1 MRLDVQDQIQVA
13 CRSAIGSGF
22 SLTANGNHRIRV
34 HTSGNIH
41 SDGDGLSH
49 LTGTAALRTG
59 CFNDLTGTELDDVFS
74 AGNYSLFSV
83 DSIDGAGSVKG
94 DKLTIGQGVTAIFRG
109 TISDIDII
117 TIGNNTEIYASTEAT
132 NILKNTAPE
141 NDTVTWYNIGS
152 ADVAKGFTDA
162 KSENADD
169 EGIDTRE
176 GAVFQNGTN
185 GWLSNG
191 DIQDFVDYIQLSD
204 DGTWEITDAGGNLN
218 VTLHEIT
225 ASGLTEITTAANVS
239 YEDGTWTISDYDA
252 ETMVV
257 CVEIAKVDEVTKRG
271 TFGYTTTLA

>member
-1 MRLDVQDQIQVA
+1 MTGVNKLTVGAGTVDEWTVLDI
-13 CRSAIGSGF
+13 
-22 SLTANGNHRIRV
+22 
-34 HTSGNIH
+34 
-41 SDGDGLSH
+41 
-49 LTGTAALRTG
+49 
-59 CFNDLTGTELDDVFS
+59 NDLTGTDQDDVFA

-109 TISDIDII
+109 TISDIDVI

-204 DGTWEITDAGGNLN
+204 DGTWEIADAGGNLN

-225 ASGLTEITTAANVS
+225 TSGLTEITTAANVS
-239 YEDGTWTISDYDA
+239 YEDGKWTISDYDA

-257 CVEIAKVDEVTKRG
+257 CVEIAKVDEVTKTG